1 MSLFNLAGRILDKKF
16 DDAARA
22 HAPKL
27 DRVDTGLPF
36 NAQIGAL
43 LEVPRAEFALLDA
56 SLLTVPATA
65 QLPIVAVSR
74 IHLDADDSLALYRLY
89 TSTGRDRSG
98 DGASFLQV
106 VCRAG
111 RVDDIQ
117 DLAYYQHVCRDYP
130 VTDEEQAPY
139 RGEGFGL
146 GEPEYNLADDK
157 LRQIPHV
164 AADLRAYIATDND
177 ALVFT
182 RDTPGGDYVAPF
194 GAVENRLDDAVG
206 EKGSKRRLSFMP
218 YTRELAG
225 GQQERLL
232 ISFDYV
238 KSMDGRA
245 DPTAYV
251 DFLAGLA
258 LDRNKV
264 KVL

>member
-1 MSLFNLAGRILDKKF
+1 MFNLASRIIDKKF

-43 LEVPRAEFALLDA
+43 LEVPRALFALLDGT
-56 SLLTVPATA
+56 LLTVPTSA

-74 IHLDADDSLALYRLY
+74 IHLDADDDLALFRLY
-89 TSTGRDRSG
+89 TATGREQGSP
-98 DGASFLQV
+98 GASFLQV

-111 RVDDIQ
+111 HVDDIQ
-117 DLAYYQHVCRDYP
+117 DIAYYQHLLRDYP
-130 VTDEEQAPY
+130 VTDEQQAPY

-146 GEPEYNLADDK
+146 GELTYEMADDQ
-157 LRQIPHV
+157 LRTIPQ
-164 AADLRAYIATDND
+164 AAANLSAFIASADD

-194 GAVENRLDDAVG
+194 EASENRLDDAVG
-206 EKGSKRRLSFMP
+206 EKGSTRRLSFMP
-218 YTRELAG
+218 YVRGLAG
-225 GQQERLL
+225 GRQERLL

-238 KSMDGRA
+238 KTIDGRSA
-245 DPTAYV
+245 SAAYV

>member
-1 MSLFNLAGRILDKKF
+1 MSLFNLAGRIIDKKF

-27 DRVDTGLPF
+27 DRVDTGLPY
-36 NAQIGAL
+36 NAQLGAL
-43 LEVPRAEFALLDA
+43 LEVPRAEFALLDG
-56 SLLTVPATA
+56 SLLSVPASA

-74 IHLDADDSLALYRLY
+74 IHLDADDDLALFRFY
-89 TSTGRDRSG
+89 TATGQDRSG
-98 DGASFLQV
+98 VGASFLQV

-111 RVDDIQ
+111 HVDDIQ
-117 DLAYYQHVCRDYP
+117 DVAYYQHLCRDFP

-146 GEPEYNLADDK
+146 GELTYEMADDK
-157 LRQIPHV
+157 LRAIPQ
-164 AADLRAYIATDND
+164 AASNLSAFIASADD

-194 GAVENRLDDAVG
+194 DAGENRLDDAVG
-206 EKGSKRRLSFMP
+206 EKGMTKRLSFMP
-218 YTRELAG
+218 YVRDLAAG
-225 GQQERLL
+225 RQERLL

-238 KSMDGRA
+238 KTVDGRSA
-245 DPTAYV
+245 TAAYV